1 MSQTTLLTSTG
12 EMKLLEPKVRKI
24 QQSDPRIDL
33 KLDIYRESKLD
44 ISEAFE
50 KVRLDYGKSIDS
62 QVKMSKEAMMREYH
76 IDNKIIYPSD
86 MLTFRVDPITRQKV
100 IRWLSFYFRLNGNYH
115 VDLLLEDS
123 QRSI

>member
-1 MSQTTLLTSTG
+1 M
-12 EMKLLEPKVRKI
+12 
-24 QQSDPRIDL
+24 
-33 KLDIYRESKLD
+33 D

-50 KVRLDYGKSIDS
+50 KVRLDYGKLYES
-62 QVKMSKEAMMREYH
+62 QVKMNKEAMRKYH

-86 MLTFRVDPITRQKV
+86 MLTFRVDSITSQKV
-100 IRWLSFYFRLNGNYH
+100 IRWLSFYFMLNGNYH